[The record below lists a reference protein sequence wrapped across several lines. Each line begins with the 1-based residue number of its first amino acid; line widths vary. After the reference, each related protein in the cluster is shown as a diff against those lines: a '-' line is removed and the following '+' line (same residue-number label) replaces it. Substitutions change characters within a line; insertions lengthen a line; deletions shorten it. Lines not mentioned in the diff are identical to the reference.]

1 MRRILFISGS
11 LGLGHVVRDLAIAK
25 ELRRLRDDVEIT
37 WIASHPASVKIE
49 EVGEVLHPCASSF
62 ANDNVSAEESS
73 QGTNLNLLK
82 YLSRARGAWDTNVRL
97 FDEITRD
104 EEFDLVI
111 GDETYELLVG
121 QMKDLSLNRVPFV
134 MIYDFLGVD
143 AMTWN
148 PGERVMSYVWNRIW
162 SQDRKLYST
171 GRNIALFVGEPEDVP
186 DRRFGLLLPN
196 RRAHARE
203 HYSFIGYIIDFDPTE
218 YRDREAL
225 RAGLG
230 YGSGPLIV
238 CSVGGTSVGRDLLEL
253 CGNAYTIL
261 RERLPDVQMLA
272 VCGPRIDPGSIDL
285 PEGVDVRGYV
295 PRLYEHFAACDLAI
309 VLGGGT
315 TTLELTCLQRPFLY
329 FPIEGH
335 FEQELTVSSR
345 LARHRAGERMS
356 FSGTTPDSLAE
367 RVVASIGK
375 EVDYDLSNMDGA
387 RVAARKI
394 ADLL

>member
-1 MRRILFISGS
+1 VI
-11 LGLGHVVRDLAIAK
+11 RDLAIAR
-25 ELRRLRDDVEIT
+25 ELRELRDDIEIT

-49 EVGEVLHPCASSF
+49 EEGEVLHPRASSF
-62 ANDNVSAEESS
+62 ANDNESAEESS
-73 QGTNLNLLK
+73 RGVNLNLLK
-82 YLSRARGAWDTNVRL
+82 YLSRARGAWDTNVGV
-97 FDEITRD
+97 FDEVTRD
-104 EEFDLVI
+104 GGFDLVI
-111 GDETYELLVG
+111 GDETYELLVA
-121 QMKDLSLNRVPFV
+121 QMKDPSLNRLPFV

-148 PGERVMSYVWNRIW
+148 PVERVMSYVWNRIW
-162 SQDRKLYST
+162 SGDRKLYST

-186 DRRFGLLLPN
+186 DRRFGLMLPN

-203 HYSFIGYIIDFDPTE
+203 HYTFIGYIIGFDPAG

-225 RAGLG
+225 RARLG
-230 YGSGPLIV
+230 HGDGPLIV
-238 CSVGGTSVGRDLLEL
+238 CSIGGTSVGKDLLEL
-253 CGNAYTIL
+253 CGKAYTIV
-261 RERLPDVQMLA
+261 REQLPDVQMLA

-295 PRLYEHFAACDLAI
+295 PKLYEHFAASDLAI

-315 TTLELTCLQRPFLY
+315 STLELTCLQRPFLY

-335 FEQELTVSSR
+335 FEQELTVASR

-367 RVVASIGK
+367 KVVSTIGR

-387 RVAARKI
+387 RVAAQRI
-394 ADLL
+394 SELL